1 MDEAKNTKSS
11 TGRQPNL
18 PKPSTIEAEFNKMV
32 SRGVQSSAASEKQ
45 KKSKVNAICACGN
58 PEPQFKGYCMDCV
71 QKLKARF
78 DAYLEKWQ
86 ALKEEAENY
95 NQQDSTKANE
105 KLALMR
111 AKAEQYEI
119 KLSDVQM
126 LDVMDA
132 HSKLTSNEEQR
143 KLAELKAMVMA
154 RKQELEI
161 MQFKMAVEAE
171 DFAKNAEWLTGMIE
185 QKQKLK
191 KDQESESSKFMYEFD
206 KVKSE
211 IEDIDKRCYLKKR
224 YVTEYRKLKEREM
237 NKRKTAEQR
246 KTDYDAQ
253 FRVVNDKIKV
263 KKVVI
268 NEVTEELGFGK
279 IKVNLNNI

>member
-1 MDEAKNTKSS
+1 MKWMDEAKNTKSS

-32 SRGVQSSAASEKQ
+32 SGVVPSQNAAAVDKQ
-45 KKSKVNAICACGN
+45 KKTNAICACGN

-119 KLSDVQM
+119 KLSDVQL

-132 HSKLTSNEEQR
+132 H
-143 KLAELKAMVMA
+143 
-154 RKQELEI
+154 
-161 MQFKMAVEAE
+161 
-171 DFAKNAEWLTGMIE
+171 
-185 QKQKLK
+185 
-191 KDQESESSKFMYEFD
+191 
-206 KVKSE
+206 
-211 IEDIDKRCYLKKR
+211 
-224 YVTEYRKLKEREM
+224 
-237 NKRKTAEQR
+237 
-246 KTDYDAQ
+246 
-253 FRVVNDKIKV
+253 
-263 KKVVI
+263 
-268 NEVTEELGFGK
+268 
-279 IKVNLNNI
+279 

>member
-1 MDEAKNTKSS
+1 
-11 TGRQPNL
+11 
-18 PKPSTIEAEFNKMV
+18 
-32 SRGVQSSAASEKQ
+32 
-45 KKSKVNAICACGN
+45 
-58 PEPQFKGYCMDCV
+58 MDCV

-143 KLAELKAMVMA
+143 KLAELKVMVMA

-171 DFAKNAEWLTGMIE
+171 AFAKNAEWLTGMIE

-211 IEDIDKRCYLKKR
+211 IEDIEKRCYLKKR

-268 NEVTEELGFGK
+268 NEVSEELGFGK